1 MLLNLK
7 VLKIR
12 VPTIV
17 GSSSPGRRQEI
28 LKPDYFEPEYAKPEE
43 PKPENPGPEDSE
55 YRYSDSGFWGFDFRI
70 WGKNLHTYNLVEIVK
85 PWTLDP
91 EPTLDYLKPEIRM
104 PGTRVASIPNTKTL
118 IPENLEMLT

>member
-1 MLLNLK
+1 MTLNLK

-28 LKPDYFEPEYAKPEE
+28 LKPDYFEPEYTMPEEPKPEYTKPEE
-43 PKPENPGPEDSE
+43 PKPEYTKPEDSE
-55 YRYSDSGFWGFDFRI
+55 SRYSDSGFWGFDFRI
-70 WGKNLHTYNLVEIVK
+70 WGKNLNTHNLVEIVK

-91 EPTLDYLKPEIRM
+91 ETY
-104 PGTRVASIPNTKTL
+104 TRLP
-118 IPENLEMLT
+118 

>member
-1 MLLNLK
+1 MTLNLK

-28 LKPDYFEPEYAKPEE
+28 LKSDYFEPEYTKPEEPKHEYTKPEE
-43 PKPENPGPEDSE
+43 PKPEYTKPEDSE
-55 YRYSDSGFWGFDFRI
+55 SRYSDSGFWGFDFRI
-70 WGKNLHTYNLVEIVK
+70 WGKNLNTHNLVEIMK

-91 EPTLDYLKPEIRM
+91 GPY
-104 PGTRVASIPNTKTL
+104 TRLP
-118 IPENLEMLT
+118 